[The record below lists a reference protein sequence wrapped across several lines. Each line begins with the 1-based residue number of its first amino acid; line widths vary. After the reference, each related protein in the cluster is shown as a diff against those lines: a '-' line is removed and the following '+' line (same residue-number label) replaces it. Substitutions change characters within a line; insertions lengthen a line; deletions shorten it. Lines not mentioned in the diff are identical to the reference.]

1 MQITRTSMLTGK
13 THTREINCLQAQLNL
28 YASGKYLIQDIFP
41 MLSDD
46 DREFIKTGAT
56 PEEWAELFPEGDEEE
71 DLPF

>member
-13 THTREINCLQAQLNL
+13 THTREIKCQQVQLDL
-28 YASGKYLIQDIFP
+28 YASGKYLIQDVFP

-56 PEEWAELFPEGDEEE
+56 PEEWAELFSEENE
-71 DLPF
+71 TL

>member
-13 THTREINCLQAQLNL
+13 THTREIKCNEFQLSI
-28 YASGKYLIQDIFP
+28 YASGKYLIQDVFP

-56 PEEWAELFPEGDEEE
+56 PEEWAELFPEGDEEA
-71 DLPF
+71 